1 MQCIKHESANW
12 GHYIIYVSY
21 WRRDRDFTWS
31 SEPCEG
37 PAACRAKA
45 VPSFLSYFKTVSI
58 GPAPEIEPATSRSA
72 VKHSTDLAN
81 PAVVYDSNNAQMTVI
96 DHPFFNSFQFNNVLE
111 GLVLIAQANG
121 PACLLI

>member
-1 MQCIKHESANW
+1 M
-12 GHYIIYVSY
+12 
-21 WRRDRDFTWS
+21 
-31 SEPCEG
+31 
-37 PAACRAKA
+37 
-45 VPSFLSYFKTVSI
+45 SI
-58 GPAPEIEPATSRSA
+58 GPAPEIKPATSRSA